1 MTARREDPTIREAA
15 KRNGPQP
22 EGPQTEESE
31 LAAFREELVRHI
43 PYLRAFARTLCNNR
57 AWADDLAQDT
67 LMKAW
72 RSRRQFTAGTNMK
85 AWLYV
90 ILRNQ
95 YYSDYRRL
103 GRSTQ
108 LSDSIHPPATKGA
121 QEANVA
127 LGDLSRALA
136 DLPPDQREALI
147 LVGAGGFAYEDAA
160 RVCNCAVGTIKS
172 RVARARRALETA
184 LEGKGAWRSDQR
196 PSGSE
201 ATEFILQ
208 EVRRLSQ
215 ASGGSGTPGKP
226 SE

>member
-1 MTARREDPTIREAA
+1 MTARKADPTPREGTAA
-15 KRNGPQP
+15 
-22 EGPQTEESE
+22 EERE
-31 LAAFREELVRHI
+31 LDAFRQDLVQHI

-108 LSDSIHPPATKGA
+108 LSDSMQPPATKGA

-136 DLPPDQREALI
+136 DLPADQREALI

-196 PSGSE
+196 PSGTA
-201 ATEFILQ
+201 ATEFILR
-208 EVRRLSQ
+208 EVKRLSQ
-215 ASGGSGTPGKP
+215 PSGASGPPGKT